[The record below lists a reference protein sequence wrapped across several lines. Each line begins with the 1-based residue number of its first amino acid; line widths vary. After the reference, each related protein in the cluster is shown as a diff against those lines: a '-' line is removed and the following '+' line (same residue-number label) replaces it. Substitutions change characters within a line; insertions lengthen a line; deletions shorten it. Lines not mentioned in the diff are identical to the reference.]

1 MTQEVQKDPLD
12 DEIINFSFTVAQVN
26 GLLQILAN
34 TPYVAS
40 AGLIGLINMQG
51 EPQFRAAIDRMNKA
65 KDEPKTA
72 AQTGRYQ

>member
-1 MTQEVQKDPLD
+1 MNEEIQKDPLD
-12 DEIINFSFTVAQVN
+12 DEIINFSLTVAQVN

-51 EPQFRAAIDRMNKA
+51 EPQFRAAIERSQKGN
-65 KDEPKTA
+65 DESKTA
-72 AQTGRYQ
+72 A

>member
-1 MTQEVQKDPLD
+1 MTQEAQKDPLD

-34 TPYVAS
+34 TPYVVS

-51 EPQFRAAIDRMNKA
+51 EPQFRAAIERMNKA
-65 KDEPKTA
+65 KDEPTPA
-72 AQTGRYQ
+72 A

>member
-26 GLLQILAN
+26 GMLQILAN
-34 TPYVAS
+34 TPYAVS

-51 EPQFRAAIDRMNKA
+51 EPQFRAAIERLKKA
-65 KDEPKTA
+65 QNEPKTTA
-72 AQTGRYQ
+72 

>member
-1 MTQEVQKDPLD
+1 MTQEIQKDPLD
-12 DEIINFSFTVAQVN
+12 NEIINFSFTVSQVN

-51 EPQFRAAIDRMNKA
+51 EPQFRAAIERLTKKD
-65 KDEPKTA
+65 KDEPTPA
-72 AQTGRYQ
+72 A

>member
-1 MTQEVQKDPLD
+1 MTDEIKKDPLD

-34 TPYVAS
+34 TPYVVS

-51 EPQFRAAIDRMNKA
+51 EPQFRAAIERAEKA
-65 KDEPKTA
+65 KNEPKTA
-72 AQTGRYQ
+72 A

>member
-1 MTQEVQKDPLD
+1 MTEQQKDPLD

-34 TPYVAS
+34 TPYVVS

-51 EPQFRAAIDRMNKA
+51 EPQFRAAIDRVNKA
-65 KDEPKTA
+65 KNEPETTA
-72 AQTGRYQ
+72 

>member
-1 MTQEVQKDPLD
+1 MTQEAQNDPLD

-34 TPYVAS
+34 TPYVVS

-51 EPQFRAAIDRMNKA
+51 EPQFRAAIERVNKA
-65 KDEPKTA
+65 KDEPQTTA
-72 AQTGRYQ
+72 

>member
-1 MTQEVQKDPLD
+1 MTDEIKKDPLD

-34 TPYVAS
+34 TPYVVS
-40 AGLIGLINMQG
+40 AGLISLINMQG
-51 EPQFRAAIDRMNKA
+51 EPQFRAAIQRVEKA

-72 AQTGRYQ
+72 A

>member
-1 MTQEVQKDPLD
+1 MTEEVQKDPLD

-34 TPYVAS
+34 TPYVVS

-51 EPQFRAAIDRMNKA
+51 EPQFRAAIERMNKA

-72 AQTGRYQ
+72 A

>member
-1 MTQEVQKDPLD
+1 MTEEVQKDPLD

-34 TPYVAS
+34 TPYVVS

-51 EPQFRAAIDRMNKA
+51 EPQFRAAIERLEKA

-72 AQTGRYQ
+72 T

>member
-1 MTQEVQKDPLD
+1 MTQEPQKDPLD

-34 TPYVAS
+34 TPYAVS

-51 EPQFRAAIDRMNKA
+51 EPQFRAAIERMNKA
-65 KDEPKTA
+65 KDEPETA
-72 AQTGRYQ
+72 A

>member
-1 MTQEVQKDPLD
+1 MTKEVQKDPLD
-12 DEIINFSFTVAQVN
+12 NEIINFSFTVAQTN

-34 TPYVAS
+34 APYAVS

-51 EPQFRAAIDRMNKA
+51 EPQFRAAIERMNKD

-72 AQTGRYQ
+72 A

>member
-1 MTQEVQKDPLD
+1 MTEQQKDPLD

-34 TPYVAS
+34 TPYVVS

-51 EPQFRAAIDRMNKA
+51 EPQFRAAIDRVNKA
-65 KDEPKTA
+65 KDEPTPA
-72 AQTGRYQ
+72 A

>member
-51 EPQFRAAIDRMNKA
+51 EPQFRAAIERLTK
-65 KDEPKTA
+65 KGSDEPKTA
-72 AQTGRYQ
+72 A

>member
-34 TPYVAS
+34 TPYIAS
-40 AGLIGLINMQG
+40 APLIGLINMQG
-51 EPQFRAAIDRMNKA
+51 EPQFKAAVERFNKD
-65 KDEPKTA
+65 KDEPTPA
-72 AQTGRYQ
+72 A

>member
-72 AQTGRYQ
+72 A